1 VFTAASRSSAPLI
14 SSSIVAAVIVTCDD
28 TRAHRVSGVP
38 SGGPTQ
44 AIVRVVMKEE
54 LVRNGRWWRQEEKY
68 QDPLLLTH
76 IEQIDNLSNLG
87 FH

>member
-1 VFTAASRSSAPLI
+1 
-14 SSSIVAAVIVTCDD
+14 
-28 TRAHRVSGVP
+28 
-38 SGGPTQ
+38 
-44 AIVRVVMKEE
+44 MKEE